1 MEREHFIKLVKSLFS
16 EQENGTIDFN
26 TDIKK
31 LKEWSSLQ
39 NMIVVS
45 EIDKAYDVIVTIE
58 DLDSS
63 HTLEELFIKIAAK
76 KN

>member
-1 MEREHFIKLVKSLFS
+1 MDLIKSLFS
-16 EQENGTIDFN
+16 EQENGGISPDS
-26 TDIKK
+26 DIKK

-58 DLDSS
+58 DFNSS
-63 HTLEELFIKIAAK
+63 ATLEELFTKIVAK
-76 KN
+76 KR